1 MRSVIIAL
9 FLSALAACATQRPV
23 TPHQYLDEET
33 SATVTVV
40 ADPWIFSG
48 KRAERAM
55 PTLMDDRAAAAA
67 NAAGERAEFAAERRD
82 LISLYAID
90 VNRQGDHRQYM
101 AVQQSLAHAA
111 SDSAA
116 AAPSLELRFGGQTLV
131 LQPNT
136 LTPRELGIAKEP
148 VRAHARGSQWSYF
161 PIDKNVLTAIARSH
175 DLQATLV
182 LGGERVAYETWRD
195 GSAELTELSAV
206 LEK

>member
-1 MRSVIIAL
+1 MRSVTIAL
-9 FLSALAACATQRPV
+9 FLSVLTACATQRAV

-67 NAAGERAEFAAERRD
+67 NTAGERPEFAAERRD

-90 VNRQGDHRQYM
+90 VNRMGDHRQYL

-111 SDSAA
+111 NDSTAV
-116 AAPSLELRFGGQTLV
+116 PSLELRFGAQTLA
-131 LQPNT
+131 LQPIT
-136 LTPRELGIAKEP
+136 QTPRELGIAREP
-148 VRAHARGSQWSYF
+148 VQAYARGSQWSYF
-161 PIDKNVLTAIARSH
+161 PIDKNVLAAIARSQ

-182 LGGERVAYETWRD
+182 LAGERVAYETWRD

-206 LEK
+206 LQK